1 MLSRRCARMPET
13 SPMIGTIFFSVWN
26 RISSTFVMRRARRRN
41 AAYWT
46 PEREADAQR
55 LQDEF
60 DSTPPE
66 RRPLSDTER
75 AVIQMAVNEL
85 TVGRAE
91 ADAQLVV
98 ATYGG
103 KAHAGTDVCFMIDVP
118 ESAPRIPEG
127 YGSPINLDV
136 DLEGTTLMSSIE
148 VFIQD
153 GRLHSV
159 DLTEID
165 EDNDRSGT
173 QWPALSRIHPFR
185 WDSAT

>member
-1 MLSRRCARMPET
+1 VFRTL
-13 SPMIGTIFFSVWN
+13 FLSVWN
-26 RISSTFVMRRARRRN
+26 RIGGAFAMRRARRRN

-46 PEREADAQR
+46 PEREAESRRVQE
-55 LQDEF
+55 EF

-66 RRPLSDTER
+66 RRLLLDIER
-75 AVIQMAVNEL
+75 AIIKMAVDEL

-91 ADAQLVV
+91 AEAQLAV

-103 KAHAGTDVCFMIDVP
+103 MAHAGTHVCFMIDVP
-118 ESAPRIPEG
+118 DSAPRIPAG
-127 YGSPINLDV
+127 HGSPINLDV

-165 EDNDRSGT
+165 EDDDRSGT